1 MELGNLI
8 PSFGNLALTVLAF
21 ILALI
26 PIVTI
31 HEFGHYLVGRWSGIR
46 ADVFSVGMGPTLFS
60 RTDKHGTRWQIAAY
74 PIGGYVK
81 FHGDANA
88 ASAMADD
95 EQLSKMN
102 DDERRTTLHGA
113 PLWARAATVSAGPI
127 ANFIFSL
134 VIFTTMIFWAG
145 IPTDPL
151 TVAKAD
157 TVIAGDLQPGD
168 VVVAIAGQPT
178 PALDTF
184 PDYVDTLPDQSPLTW
199 TVRRDGAEIE
209 VQALHPYPPLVN
221 SVNAK
226 SAAMDAGLKAGD
238 LIETV
243 DSVPVATFHDL
254 QQIVVKGNGATMDL
268 GINRE
273 GERLHI
279 ALTPRRQDLPLAD
292 GSFDTRWLIG
302 IGGGLLFEPATKA
315 PGLWDSLKGGY
326 DQVAY
331 ILRASLSGLGHMIAG
346 KISSCNMGGI
356 ISIAQTSG
364 QAASQG
370 TMSFFGFLGVLS
382 AGIGLLNLFP
392 IPVLDGGH
400 LIFHA
405 WEAATGKPPS
415 ERVLGWLMSAGLIV
429 VLSLMVFG
437 LMNDLM
443 C

>member
-46 ADVFSVGMGPTLFS
+46 ADVFSVGMGPILFS

-74 PIGGYVK
+74 PVGGYVK

-88 ASAMADD
+88 ASAVGDD

-127 ANFIFSL
+127 FNFIFSI
-134 VIFTTMIFWAG
+134 VIFTGMIFWAG

-151 TVAKAD
+151 TVARAD

-168 VVVAIAGQPT
+168 VVVAIADQPT
-178 PALDTF
+178 PALDSF
-184 PDYVDTLPDQSPLTW
+184 SDYIDTLPNKSRLSW
-199 TVRRDGAEIE
+199 TVRRDGTEIK

-226 SAAMDAGLKAGD
+226 SAAVDAGLKAGD

-243 DSVPVATFHDL
+243 DGVPMATFYDL
-254 QQIVVKGNGATMDL
+254 QNIVLEGNGATMDL
-268 GINRE
+268 GINRG
-273 GERLHI
+273 GERQHI
-279 ALTPRRQDLPLAD
+279 TLTPRRQDLPLPD
-292 GSFDTRWLIG
+292 GGFETRWLIG
-302 IGGGLLFEPATKA
+302 ISGSLLFDPASKS
-315 PGLWDSLKGGY
+315 PGLWDAITGGY
-326 DQVAY
+326 DQLVY

-346 KISSCNMGGI
+346 KISSCNMGGL

-415 ERVLGWLMSAGLIV
+415 ERVLGWLMSVGLIV
-429 VLSLMVFG
+429 VVSVMVFG